1 MATDYSFN
9 FDFFKIGQAQ
19 QAGSARATGN
29 TNEKKSHDI
38 DIAGAAGWNNLADM
52 SIGDSFTRTTQPN
65 ENNVVDGV
73 EKNDKVMQGKQSN
86 PVKPLGVAGLNNK
99 QNALSTDKFGGSLGF
114 GMLSTNNEDK
124 ADKIEDSGSKFGSL
138 SSLGA
143 QGSTSENEDLQ
154 KLAEALD
161 CEANEDVVKEKLEN
175 MDAKELA
182 KLDGQLLDIA
192 EDLGLIDEKI
202 VEKKTGVSEKEL
214 ASNKTKKTDNSK
226 IKFGTMTSGDMV

>member
-73 EKNDKVMQGKQSN
+73 EKNDKVAKLTNETEFANGVDIETDEDLRKRFVKVVNN
-86 PVKPLGVAGLNNK
+86 P
-99 QNALSTDKFGGSLGF
+99 
-114 GMLSTNNEDK
+114 
-124 ADKIEDSGSKFGSL
+124 
-138 SSLGA
+138 
-143 QGSTSENEDLQ
+143 STSGNKNHYEEW
-154 KLAEALD
+154 AL
-161 CEANEDVVKEKLEN
+161 EVNGVGRAIVYPLHNGNGTVKV
-175 MDAKELA
+175 M
-182 KLDGQLLDIA
+182 
-192 EDLGLIDEKI
+192 I
-202 VEKKTGVSEKEL
+202 VGND
-214 ASNKTKKTDNSK
+214 NKPVTEETIVFG
-226 IKFGTMTSGDMV
+226 IKFLKNSVSLCTSFSPIFTI